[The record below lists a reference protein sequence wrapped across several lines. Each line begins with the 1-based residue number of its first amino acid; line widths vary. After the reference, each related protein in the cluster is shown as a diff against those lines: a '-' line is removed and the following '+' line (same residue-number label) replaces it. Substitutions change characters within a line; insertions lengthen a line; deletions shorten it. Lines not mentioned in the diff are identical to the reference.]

1 LSAIALPVPVMLA
14 TGSNLPGQG
23 VADAAWADAVE
34 SEPDMA
40 QEPNGN
46 GADNTPKQAQINV
59 LGQYI
64 KDFSFE
70 NPRAP
75 ESLRGP
81 GGNPSLH
88 VNFNVQAQSVGP
100 EVYEVLL
107 SLDVEAKSDE
117 GPLYTLELVYAG
129 GFRLRGIPQQALK
142 PILFIECP
150 ALLFPFVRRI
160 VLDTTREGGFPPLPL
175 DPIDFAALYRQR
187 TAQEQGA
194 TASA

>member
-1 LSAIALPVPVMLA
+1 V
-14 TGSNLPGQG
+14 
-23 VADAAWADAVE
+23 DAVQADAVE

-40 QEPNGN
+40 QEANGN
-46 GADNTPKQAQINV
+46 GADNAAKQPQINV

-81 GGNPSLH
+81 GTNPNLQ

-100 EVYEVLL
+100 DIFEVLL

-117 GPLYTLELVYAG
+117 GPVYTLELVYAG
-129 GFRLRGIPQQALK
+129 GFRLRDIPQQALK

-160 VLDTTREGGFPPLPL
+160 VLDTTREGGFPLSL
-175 DPIDFAALYRQR
+175 DPIDFAAMFRKR
-187 TAQEQGA
+187 VAQEQQGA
-194 TASA
+194 TAPA